1 MTVPARLSFQSTLTI
16 LLTIFR
22 TAERT
27 WLQER
32 KARRGKPE
40 ESRDRRKAGTDGAF
54 PDFVFPGNIVKHRLS
69 RLSGFPVPAFP

>member
-40 ESRDRRKAGTDGAF
+40 ESRDRRKAGTDGGGKPGQTVLFLISCF
-54 PDFVFPGNIVKHRLS
+54 PETL
-69 RLSGFPVPAFP
+69 